1 MKMNFCFA
9 TLALTSQQQQAQ
21 TMKDNGGRQAGKHKV
36 VWLLIALMNPLDAA
50 AAKIKHNA
58 QPCLG
63 LWLQIEW

>member
-9 TLALTSQQQQAQ
+9 TLALTLQQQQAQ
-21 TMKDNGGRQAGKHKV
+21 TMKDNGGRQEGRHKV

-58 QPCLG
+58 QPCLA
-63 LWLQIEW
+63 LWLQIE

>member
-21 TMKDNGGRQAGKHKV
+21 TMKDNGGRQESKHKV

-58 QPCLG
+58 QPCLA
-63 LWLQIEW
+63 LWLQIE